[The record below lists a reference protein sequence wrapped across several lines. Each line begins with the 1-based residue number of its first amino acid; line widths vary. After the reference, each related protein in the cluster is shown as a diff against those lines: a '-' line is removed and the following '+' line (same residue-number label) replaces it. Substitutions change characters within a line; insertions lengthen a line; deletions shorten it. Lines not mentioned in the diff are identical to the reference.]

1 MNTRLKLPIG
11 YENFEE
17 LRSNSFYYVDKTKL
31 IEELLEN
38 KAKVNLITCPR
49 RFGKTLNMS
58 MLKYFF
64 DVDTNPSLF
73 NDLYISSN
81 YELCSEYLG
90 KYPIIFISLKGVE
103 GLSFLEAKDRLVDV
117 ITYEAKRFSFLLDS
131 DRLSSNDKEI
141 YRSLVSLNTDHINS
155 LHLLSSLL
163 NKHYNQKVIIL
174 IDEYDV
180 PLYMAFNY
188 GYYDQMMNLI
198 RKLFE
203 YTLKTNDAL
212 KFAVLTGCLR
222 VSKESIF
229 TGVNNFKTLSIT
241 DSRFDEMFGFTDDEV
256 KEMLKYYNLECK
268 LDECRQWYD
277 GYRFGNTNI
286 YCPWDVINYVDRIK
300 DDINAFPESYWI
312 NTSGNDLVKRFIDK
326 ADKTTRDEI
335 ERLIEG
341 QTIEKKIRLDLTYD
355 EIDNSIDNLW
365 SVLFTT
371 GYLTFKNSSID
382 GTYELMIPNR
392 EVKEVFVGQI
402 QEWFKDKIFS
412 NTSDLEAFWK
422 AFEYGDTNSDENY
435 LNRLLSNSIS
445 VYDNKEKE
453 NSYHNLMI
461 GILAGNANWL
471 VKSNVEAGEG
481 FADIIIETDDP
492 DAGIIVEFKFTK
504 NINEME
510 ELCQKALK
518 QIEDRRYSDFLLNQ
532 DRTKVLLYGMCF
544 CKKRCKVINKKL

>member
-31 IEELLEN
+31 INELLED
-38 KAKVNLITCPR
+38 KDKVNLITCPR

-131 DRLSSNDKEI
+131 DRLSSNDKDI

-212 KFAVLTGCLR
+212 EFAVLTGCLR

-268 LDECRQWYD
+268 LDECKQWYD
-277 GYRFGNTNI
+277 GYRFGNTNV

-335 ERLIEG
+335 ERLIES

-371 GYLTFKNSSID
+371 GYLTFKNSNID

-392 EVKEVFVGQI
+392 EIKEVFVGQI
-402 QEWFKDKIFS
+402 QEWFKEKIFA
-412 NTSDLEAFWK
+412 NTSDLEAFWM
-422 AFEYGDTNSDENY
+422 AFEYGDTNTVENY

-445 VYDNKEKE
+445 VFDNKEKE

-471 VKSNVEAGEG
+471 VKSNVEAGDW

-532 DRTKVLLYGMCF
+532 DRTKVLL
-544 CKKRCKVINKKL
+544 